1 MAKQLTLFGEEL
13 TIDFNLAVEITFEEI
28 TGVPFD
34 FDNLKTVKNTVA
46 LYYAAILTNNPDTK
60 ITLDGIVKNATA
72 TEIGMLR
79 EAVFGSLNEWCK
91 PLGKQE
97 EVEDDGDGKKKD

>member
-13 TIDFNLAVEITFEEI
+13 TIDFNLAVEISFEEI
-28 TGVPFD
+28 SGVPFD

-46 LYYAAILTNNPDTK
+46 LYYAAILTNNPGTK
-60 ITLDGIVKNATA
+60 ITLDGIVKKATA

-91 PLGKQE
+91 PVGKQE
-97 EVEDDGDGKKKD
+97 EVEDDGDGKKKA